1 MYHPD
6 PSSSLAMFVTVSGTI
21 SIFNDLRQKDLQQ
34 LLRAER
40 SKTGALTLQLAT
52 AHKATEDRTKD
63 SGVEH

>member
-1 MYHPD
+1 
-6 PSSSLAMFVTVSGTI
+6 MFAIVSGII
-21 SIFNDLRQKDLQQ
+21 SILNQLRQKDLQQ

>member
-1 MYHPD
+1 
-6 PSSSLAMFVTVSGTI
+6 MFATVSGII
-21 SIFNDLRQKDLQQ
+21 SILNQLRQKDLQQ

-52 AHKATEDRTKD
+52 AHKVTEDRTKD